1 MRLHLGGHLSWYD
14 QHKRSWLELSL
25 SEPVALIELVR
36 QLELPVGEIAI
47 SAVNG
52 QVVSLEEAR
61 VSDGDRVELYPPI
74 GGGSGG
80 DLGCN
85 LIPKEVGWMPAR
97 IRLLKFHW
105 G

>member
-14 QHKRSWLELSL
+14 SQKRSWLELSL
-25 SEPVALIELVR
+25 SEPVTLIELVR
-36 QLELPVGEIAI
+36 QLDLPLGEIAI

-74 GGGSGG
+74 GGG
-80 DLGCN
+80 C
-85 LIPKEVGWMPAR
+85 
-97 IRLLKFHW
+97 
-105 G
+105 